1 MTSPA
6 TRWVLP
12 WYQRSRETAAH
23 FNPAFCGEL
32 LSLTVAEYRRVCH
45 RPLPLPL
52 AFVVLPLVLHN
63 PTRQALPK
71 RASAIFAV
79 WSAEH
84 DGILPDI
91 AHRTLSLQPAT
102 REALLLLAQ
111 LGALKMDADGLS
123 LGETPLRHSTR
134 LMANTREVN
143 DMRSA
148 ARLLGRWFA
157 QQISPSPIMQAIG
170 VRP

>member
-1 MTSPA
+1 MISP
-6 TRWVLP
+6 TRWELS
-12 WYQRSRETAAH
+12 WQQRSRETAAH

-32 LSLTVAEYRRVCH
+32 LALAVLEYDRACH
-45 RPLPLPL
+45 KPLPLVF
-52 AFVVLPLVLHN
+52 AFVVLPLVLHG

-71 RASAIFAV
+71 RASAIFAA

-91 AHRTLSLQPAT
+91 TDRTLSLQPAT

-111 LGALKMDADGLS
+111 LGALKIEPDGVA
-123 LGETPLRHSTR
+123 LGDFPLRHSTR
-134 LMANTREVN
+134 LAASTREAN

-148 ARLLGRWFA
+148 AKLLGRWFA
-157 QQISPSPIMQAIG
+157 QQISPSPIMQSLG